1 VLVHV
6 YDLGPLT
13 KWTLNSWATGDSHI
27 GAFHCGVEVM
37 GLEFSFQAVPG
48 SKEAADV
55 SGLTWH
61 EPKSHPRH
69 IYRESIPLGLS
80 PLGAFEISELLE
92 GLEKRWPA
100 RSYNCFSC
108 NCTDFAAML
117 VAGLKVPEPFPAWI
131 HGIAKRLMAVG
142 STGAPAPPASAVSCP
157 GCCPAPGVSTA
168 EVLPEEEIALPIA
181 TRGVPEAEEILPPGG
196 GDCGQASRGR
206 FRKD

>member
-1 VLVHV
+1 MLVHV

-13 KWTLNSWATGDSHI
+13 KWTLNCWATDESHI

-48 SKEAADV
+48 SKEGADV

-69 IYRESIPLGLS
+69 IYRESISLGLS

-92 GLEKRWPA
+92 GLERRWLA

-108 NCTDFAAML
+108 NCTDFAAIL

-131 HGIAKRLMAVG
+131 HGIAKRLMAMG
-142 STGAPAPPASAVSCP
+142 STGTTAERCP

-168 EVLPEEEIALPIA
+168 EVLPEEEIALPLA
-181 TRGVPEAEEILPPGG
+181 THGGHPEAEEILPKGG
-196 GDCGQASRGR
+196 SDCGQASRGR